1 MAEGEVDE
9 AYASVRE
16 ERGGWRSPGKVVGGR
31 WAASSGSRWSGG
43 GHRGSGWCGGAGGRQ
58 RAPAQMAAGR
68 QQQRL
73 GEGLQSQEEG
83 VKRKGV
89 SLALRPLAKQ
99 RPQYRHKEKKR
110 CLPVAIWQRSTP
122 SNASLTSVLPASPAH
137 LRRPSSC
144 SPSTSQH
151 PATLDKPAPGNHHAT
166 PTGPTV
172 SAVRVKAG
180 QAARVDTSRWTRLFM
195 AIDRGH
201 TGVVGGSA
209 AGGECGGRRGRPEIC
224 QPLPPACRRC
234 KVNHSDRCLCQ
245 RGAPLDEGV
254 GVVWTSVDGHAPT
267 SRR

>member
-1 MAEGEVDE
+1 M
-9 AYASVRE
+9 RW
-16 ERGGWRSPGKVVGGR
+16 GG
-31 WAASSGSRWSGG
+31 
-43 GHRGSGWCGGAGGRQ
+43 
-58 RAPAQMAAGR
+58 RAPARARADGGGTAAATTERRATVPG
-68 QQQRL
+68 
-73 GEGLQSQEEG
+73 
-83 VKRKGV
+83 KWRKKKG
-89 SLALRPLAKQ
+89 SLPGAAPPGQAAASIQ
-99 RPQYRHKEKKR
+99 THKEKNR
-110 CLPVAIWQRSTP
+110 CLPVAIWQRSKP
-122 SNASLTSVLPASPAH
+122 SNASLTSVLPASPAR

-166 PTGPTV
+166 HTGPTE
-172 SAVRVKAG
+172 SAVRVTAG

-195 AIDRGH
+195 AIVRGH

-234 KVNHSDRCLCQ
+234 KVKHNHSDRCVSQ

-254 GVVWTSVDGHAPT
+254 GVVRTSVDRHAPT